1 MTMASSRAKDGED
14 MTEVAGKMWEFL
26 DKLAA
31 DRPDEYKKF
40 IEQQLEE
47 GKHMFTPP
55 EPVYCLQCQVRAWVS
70 SEIDTLLPVSYHMMH
85 VVECS
90 VVAHLGLS

>member
-1 MTMASSRAKDGED
+1 MASRDGDD
-14 MTEVAGKMWEFL
+14 MTQVAGKVWEFL

-47 GKHMFTPP
+47 GQHMFAPP

-70 SEIDTLLPVSYHMMH
+70 KVTGRY
-85 VVECS
+85 
-90 VVAHLGLS
+90 VAWL